1 MQWVWKVRGAGEVG
15 DGMFWGAGS
24 TDNEVGE
31 MPCFRYAILISVKL
45 SETVS
50 DPRALHQ
57 QKEDT
62 SREWLIYFFY
72 ESWVGEYLLNKVV

>member
-1 MQWVWKVRGAGEVG
+1 MVC
-15 DGMFWGAGS
+15 WGTGS

-31 MPCFRYAILISVKL
+31 MLCFRYVLSIPVKL

-50 DPRALHQ
+50 DLRALHQ

-62 SREWLIYFFY
+62 SRE
-72 ESWVGEYLLNKVV
+72 